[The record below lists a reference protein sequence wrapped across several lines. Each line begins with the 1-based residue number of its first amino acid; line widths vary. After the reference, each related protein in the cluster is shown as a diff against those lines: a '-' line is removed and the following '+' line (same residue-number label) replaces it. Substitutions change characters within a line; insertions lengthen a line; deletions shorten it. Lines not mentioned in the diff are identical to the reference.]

1 MSFISL
7 ISQFLSSNAF
17 QKYRLFI
24 LPSKGSERGRKSKYN
39 YASYYNARKATVEEL
54 TNKRA
59 LERSRKR
66 NGVQDI
72 DPPSLE
78 ERTRRIEY
86 GPPLFNVGDVVTI
99 MKDVIFLGRFLAMT
113 VLDRFPVNT

>member
-1 MSFISL
+1 ML
-7 ISQFLSSNAF
+7 N
-17 QKYRLFI
+17 R
-24 LPSKGSERGRKSKYN
+24 ETRV
-39 YASYYNARKATVEEL
+39 YAGTNTYNARKATVEEP

-78 ERTRRIEY
+78 ERARRIEH

-113 VLDRFPVNT
+113 ALDRFPVNT

>member
-1 MSFISL
+1 MGLISL

-17 QKYRLFI
+17 QKYYLFI
-24 LPSKGSERGRKSKYN
+24 LPLQGSRSGRKRKYN
-39 YASYYNARKATVEEL
+39 YANYHKAREAAKREL
-54 TNKRA
+54 NNERS
-59 LERSRKR
+59 LERSRKKSE
-66 NGVQDI
+66 VVL
-72 DPPSLE
+72 PSLE
-78 ERTRRIEY
+78 ERARRIEY